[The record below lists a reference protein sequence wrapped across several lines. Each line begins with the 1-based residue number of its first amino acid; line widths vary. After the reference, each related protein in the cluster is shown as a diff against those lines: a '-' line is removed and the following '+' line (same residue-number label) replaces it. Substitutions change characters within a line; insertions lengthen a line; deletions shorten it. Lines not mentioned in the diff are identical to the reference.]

1 MQSTNGKQIWTGY
14 LHLLAKIFGVKPTE
28 IKLTHSP
35 IIKRKEQVIIKVIQ
49 RKNNKKLILWDGKEL
64 FLKIQTTDEIVTLGA
79 INTRNGQLTRVQK
92 LKAVQFTG
100 QWIEI

>member
-1 MQSTNGKQIWTGY
+1 MRFKNST
-14 LHLLAKIFGVKPTE
+14 
-28 IKLTHSP
+28 
-35 IIKRKEQVIIKVIQ
+35 
-49 RKNNKKLILWDGKEL
+49 NNKKLVLWNGKEL
-64 FLKIQTTDEIVTLGA
+64 FLKFQATGKVITLGA

>member
-1 MQSTNGKQIWTGY
+1 MRSKTST
-14 LHLLAKIFGVKPTE
+14 
-28 IKLTHSP
+28 
-35 IIKRKEQVIIKVIQ
+35 
-49 RKNNKKLILWDGKEL
+49 NNKKSILWNGKEL
-64 FLKIQTTDEIVTLGA
+64 FLKFKATDETILLGA

>member
-1 MQSTNGKQIWTGY
+1 MRLKGST
-14 LHLLAKIFGVKPTE
+14 
-28 IKLTHSP
+28 
-35 IIKRKEQVIIKVIQ
+35 
-49 RKNNKKLILWDGKEL
+49 NNKKLVLWNGKEL
-64 FLKIQTTDEIVTLGA
+64 FLKFQATGEVISLGA